1 MKMNRTI
8 SAAVILAA
16 SSISMNA
23 QNAPV
28 EQRPADVFPAASEYR
43 PYAPAT
49 KAPRR
54 TKAAGL
60 YYTNPAGTY
69 YSAARDVDPSTG
81 DAMEYPYSYTAYS
94 ETRLVVPA
102 LAQFTFANRSQDAA
116 STVWQW
122 NVFSYD
128 ALKEYGYVTDGN
140 NLSLMLANRRS
151 TEEMYDVP
159 ILSSA
164 SGDNT
169 FLFGEKNYISYMVV
183 SPETHYLGLND
194 YQVTHMYATMSD
206 GAYVFGTGQVRVSAS
221 ECYPSEGVLQYF
233 DRPASPLY
241 IDRFNIAC
249 LSKTDF
255 LDSSHKLTL
264 TVYNVVTGADGTK
277 RPGNEVLYTATA
289 GAENV
294 NYETEQGGVKYGSI
308 DFSRWTASLKLIP
321 VVIDQPFC
329 VVITGFSQPG
339 VDVGIRGCDMSQD
352 EASENV
358 EQTCVLASDG
368 ENLQTLVNR
377 NFKLGMALTFRAMFD
392 NIMVL
397 NEENSGAAYNVARV
411 SADGKTHL
419 TDGKTEADGLATV
432 PVYTA
437 CPWKDS
443 KGNMNY
449 YWDVDAAN
457 SWVKGVSAD
466 GSQYESK
473 GMYGLQFTC
482 DPLPAGVAGRS
493 ATIWLK
499 GKGAAA
505 STPIVLL
512 QGEAQLSGAGSVS
525 YRQTAS
531 DDKTYNMS
539 GQQVGEGY
547 KGLVIRD
554 GKKFLA
560 R

>member
-1 MKMNRTI
+1 MKMKKAI
-8 SAAVILAA
+8 SAAVLLAA
-16 SSISMNA
+16 SNISINA
-23 QNAPV
+23 QNAPA
-28 EQRPADVFPAASEYR
+28 EQFAADVFPATSEYR
-43 PYAPAT
+43 PYGSPA
-49 KAPRR
+49 KAPQR
-54 TKAAGL
+54 TKATGL
-60 YYTNPAGTY
+60 YYTNPVGTY
-69 YSAARDVDPSTG
+69 YSAARDTDPDTG
-81 DAMEYPYSYTAYS
+81 ESLEYPYSYTAYQ

-102 LAQFTFANRSQDAA
+102 LAPFTFTNRSQDAA
-116 STVWQW
+116 QTQWQW
-122 NVFSYD
+122 NVFNYD
-128 ALKEYGYVTDGN
+128 ALKEYGYVTVDN
-140 NLSLMLANRRS
+140 SLSLMLANRRS

-164 SGDNT
+164 SGDDT

-183 SPETHYLGLND
+183 SPQTRYLGLND
-194 YQVTHMYATMSD
+194 YQVTHMYATMAD
-206 GAYVFGTGQVRVSAS
+206 GQYVFGTGQVRVSAAES
-221 ECYPSEGVLQYF
+221 YPSEGVLQYF
-233 DRPASPLY
+233 DQPASPLY

-255 LDSSHKLTL
+255 IDRNHKLTL
-264 TVYNVVTGADGTK
+264 TVYNVVSGADGIK
-277 RPGNEVLYTATA
+277 RPGDEVLYTATA

-294 NYETEQGGVKYGSI
+294 NYESEMGGVKYGSI
-308 DFSRWTASLKLIP
+308 DFSQWTPSLKLKP

-329 VVITGFSQPG
+329 VMITGFSQEG

-352 EASENV
+352 EASEGV
-358 EQTCVLASDG
+358 EPTCVLVSNG
-368 ENLQTLVNR
+368 EKLQTLVNSSY
-377 NFKLGMALTFRAMFD
+377 KLGMALTFRAMFD

-411 SADGKTHL
+411 SDTGKTHL
-419 TDGKTEADGLATV
+419 TDGKTEADGLASV

-449 YWDVDAAN
+449 YWDVDATN

-466 GSQYESK
+466 DSQYESK

-482 DPLPAGVAGRS
+482 DPLPSGVAGRS

-512 QGEAQLSGAGSVS
+512 QGEAQLSGVGSVS
-525 YRQTAS
+525 YRQPAS
-531 DDKTYNMS
+531 DDKTYNMA
-539 GQQVGEGY
+539 GQQVGKGY
-547 KGLVIRD
+547 KGLVIRG
-554 GKKFLA
+554 GKKYVA